1 MSYQISNYSPRH
13 HLFSSSLSH
22 IFRGD
27 SVTKGLWIFI
37 WIAQINCLNLH
48 VKRKMSIRERAEG
61 IKHRL
66 AFIKRYTW
74 FGVMRTVFPPSFF
87 LFFFL
92 PFLDAT
98 FERGNWE
105 RPYANV
111 EFKMLS
117 QSNGLWL
124 LFEYQWPCTEKV
136 QGCSLTSLCLSSA
149 ASDPTKPGGI
159 ITARALPGNSLGNC
173 KRFLCYKVNWPEGN
187 RLKLFSFPFVCW
199 LPQ

>member
-48 VKRKMSIRERAEG
+48 VKRKMSIEERAEG

-66 AFIKRYTW
+66 AFIKRYSW
-74 FGVMRTVFPPSFF
+74 FGVMGTVFFFFLSFF
-87 LFFFL
+87 LPL
-92 PFLDAT
+92 LKG
-98 FERGNWE
+98 GNWE
-105 RPYANV
+105 RPYANA

-117 QSNGLWL
+117 QSNGPWL

-159 ITARALPGNSLGNC
+159 ITARALPGNSLAFC
-173 KRFLCYKVNWPEGN
+173 ATR
-187 RLKLFSFPFVCW
+187 
-199 LPQ
+199 